1 MDTTSIIAILL
12 QIEEDE
18 SVPRNVRLRVRGA
31 IESLQD
37 QKGKSAAVRADKVMQ
52 ELDELSNDP
61 NIPMYTRTQIWN
73 VLSNLES
80 L

>member
-1 MDTTSIIAILL
+1 MEVTNILAILS
-12 QIEEDE
+12 QIEEDD
-18 SVPRNVRLRVRGA
+18 SVPRNVRLKVKNA
-31 IESLQD
+31 IDALKAENGNSV
-37 QKGKSAAVRADKVMQ
+37 AVKADKVMQ

-80 L
+80 S